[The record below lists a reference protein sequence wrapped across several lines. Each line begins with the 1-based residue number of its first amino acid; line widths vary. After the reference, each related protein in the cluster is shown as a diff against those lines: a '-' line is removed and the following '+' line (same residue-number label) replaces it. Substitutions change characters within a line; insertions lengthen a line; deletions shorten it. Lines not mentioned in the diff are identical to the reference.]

1 MEPRAVRISVNG
13 LPVTVAE
20 GSSVAAAVL
29 SAGEFAFRQSVAGEP
44 RGPLCGMGICFEC
57 RVTIDRVSNQR
68 SCNILA
74 REGMEI
80 ITDE

>member
-1 MEPRAVRISVNG
+1 VRISVNG

-44 RGPLCGMGICFEC
+44 RGPLCGMGICLEC
-57 RVTIDRVSNQR
+57 RLTIDGIPHAR
-68 SCNILA
+68 SCQIIC
-74 REGMEI
+74 RDGMVVV
-80 ITDE
+80 TA